1 MCLFLKI
8 NFHSEAMPS
17 NRTVQVNDNDMNVL
31 LNLKEKYKI
40 EDRRTLEWFRLNTLE
55 DDNDIISKPFD
66 VLS

>member
-31 LNLKEKYKI
+31 VNLKEKYKI
-40 EDRRTLEWFRLNTLE
+40 EDRRTLE
-55 DDNDIISKPFD
+55 
-66 VLS
+66 